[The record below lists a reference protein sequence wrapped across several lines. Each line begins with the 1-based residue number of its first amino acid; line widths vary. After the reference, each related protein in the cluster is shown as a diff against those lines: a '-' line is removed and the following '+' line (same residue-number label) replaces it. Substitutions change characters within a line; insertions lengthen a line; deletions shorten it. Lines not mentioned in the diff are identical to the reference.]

1 MTDSK
6 AEREERQSTPGGIA
20 GPGSD
25 RDGPDQMSQDTLA
38 YKDNPRVWPY
48 VQIARIDHWFKN
60 SFMLLGVLVAFFVE
74 PELFSWATIPIL
86 IWAFFATCITAS
98 SNYVINET
106 LDAAFDRKHPTKSSR
121 PAANWEIRRRYAL
134 VEWIVLGIIGVGM
147 GLVVNIPFTGALL
160 ALWIMGVAYNVRP
173 LRTKEVPYL
182 DVLSESVNNPIRLGL
197 GWFAL
202 IPDRFPPVSLILAYW
217 MVGAF
222 FMAMKRFAEYREIA
236 DPARAASY
244 RQSFAH
250 YDESRLLIS
259 LFFYAI
265 ASALFSGVFIV
276 RYQLE
281 LILLVPLLAGFF
293 AWYMKLGLQPGSP
306 VQNPEKLYTEKGFA
320 LYMLATAL
328 FGALLMFTEI
338 PALYDLLNVEIART
352 PKLWT
357 WGAP

>member
-1 MTDSK
+1 MSEDT
-6 AEREERQSTPGGIA
+6 AAYRE
-20 GPGSD
+20 
-25 RDGPDQMSQDTLA
+25 
-38 YKDNPRVWPY
+38 NPRLWPY

-60 SFMLLGVLVAFFVE
+60 AFMLLGVLVAFFVE
-74 PELFSWATIPIL
+74 PQLFTWASLPVL
-86 IWAFFATCITAS
+86 LLALLATCITAS

-106 LDAAFDRKHPTKSSR
+106 LDAAFDRKHPTKKRR
-121 PAANWEIRRRYAL
+121 PAANWEIRRRYAMA
-134 VEWIVLGIIGVGM
+134 EWIVLGGIGL
-147 GLVVNIPFTGALL
+147 GLGLMVNPSFAGAIA
-160 ALWIMGVAYNVRP
+160 ALWVMGFFYNVRP
-173 LRTKEVPYL
+173 FRTKEVPYL
-182 DVLSESVNNPIRLGL
+182 DVLSESVNNPIRLAL

-202 IPDRFPPVSLILAYW
+202 IPDRFPPLSLILAYW

-222 FMAMKRFAEYREIA
+222 FMAMKRFAEYREIGDA
-236 DPARAASY
+236 AVAARY

-281 LILLVPLLAGFF
+281 LILVVPLLAGFF
-293 AWYMKLGLQPGSP
+293 AWYMKLGLQAGSP
-306 VQNPEKLYTEKGFA
+306 VQNPERLYKERGFM
-320 LYMLATAL
+320 LYLAATVL

-338 PALYDLLNVEIART
+338 PALYDIFNVELART

-357 WGAP
+357 LGSP